1 MFRYLLTVVLLIII
15 ANSFVYGKID
25 SQWRGPNRNGVYA
38 ETNLLKTWPAEGPKQ
53 LLAITGLGQGFSSP
67 SVTDSKIFITGML
80 DKTGYLF
87 AYNLQGILLWKS
99 PYGTEF
105 SVSYPGARSTPTVVG
120 DLVYWMSG
128 NGIVSCFDC
137 NSGKQIWSVDIL
149 KTFNGPNLEWGATES
164 LLIDGENLICTPGGP
179 EGNIVALNRMTG
191 KTIWKSKGY
200 GEKSAYCSPI
210 LVEHGGTRLIVTMTG
225 TSIIGVDANSGT
237 FYWRHPHRT
246 EYDIHANSPIYQN
259 GYIYYVSGYGSG
271 GALLQLSSD
280 GKSIKEIW
288 RNREL
293 DSQIG
298 AAVLVNGYIYG
309 SGHNTRKWQCLDFK
323 TGKIVYTS
331 DKRGKGNII
340 AADGMLYCYDESGQ
354 VMLLKA
360 DPAAYSLVS
369 SFKITQGT
377 DQHWAHLV
385 IKNGRLYVRHGD
397 TLMVYDIKK

>member
-1 MFRYLLTVVLLIII
+1 MNR
-15 ANSFVYGKID
+15 NSFLIFLLVALNSSILFSKID
-25 SQWRGPNRNGVYA
+25 SQWRGPNRNGNYP
-38 ETNLLKTWPAEGPKQ
+38 ETNLLKTWPTDGPKQ
-53 LLAITGLGQGFSSP
+53 LLVISGLGTGFSSP
-67 SVTDSKIFITGML
+67 AVTENKILITGML

-87 AYNLQGILLWKS
+87 AYDLQGKLLWKS
-99 PYGTEF
+99 PYGSEW
-105 SVSYPGARSTPTVVG
+105 SGNYPGSRSTPTVVG
-120 DLVYWMSG
+120 QQVYCMSG
-128 NGIVSCFDC
+128 MGQLSCFDV
-137 NSGKQIWSVDIL
+137 NNGKQIWSIDIL
-149 KTFNGPNLEWGATES
+149 KTFNAPNIEWGITES
-164 LLIDGENLICTPGGP
+164 LLIDGENIICTPGGP
-179 EGNIVALNRMTG
+179 DGNVVALNRMTG
-191 KTIWKSKGY
+191 KTVWKSKGY

-210 LVEHGGTRLIVTMTG
+210 LVEHGKTRLIVTMTA
-225 TSIIGVDANSGT
+225 TSIIGVDADNGT

-246 EYDIHANSPIYQN
+246 DYDIHANSPIYNN

-288 RNREL
+288 RNKEL

-323 TGKIVYTS
+323 TGKIIYTS

-340 AADGMLYCYDESGQ
+340 SADGMLYCYEESGQ
-354 VMLLKA
+354 VLLLKA
-360 DPAAYSLVS
+360 DPTAYSQVS
-369 SFKITQGT
+369 SFKVTLGT

-397 TLMVYDIKK
+397 ALMVYDIKR